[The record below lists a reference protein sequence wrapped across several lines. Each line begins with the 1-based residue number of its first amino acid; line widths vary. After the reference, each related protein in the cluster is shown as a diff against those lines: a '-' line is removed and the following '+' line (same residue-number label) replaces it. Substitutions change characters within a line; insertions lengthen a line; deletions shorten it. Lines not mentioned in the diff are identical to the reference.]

1 MSKKNKNKKKNEIF
15 SSSPFESSIPATA
28 RPQNPPPTVVSI
40 QPINDGLETLTEL
53 EVVKMN
59 PEDEPEMNAVE
70 SGLNMDVTNKTND
83 SPNVDIDNN
92 SGIPLK
98 EAQIS
103 QIRKWRQANNQLSI
117 KAQEQEKVQAEI
129 KREKINLED
138 AVSRLKSHEA
148 ALADREKVSENLKLE
163 LITRETTAKAGFP
176 HLLREARESLEKQY
190 RELELQV
197 EADRVKFQDINNELR
212 NIKNEREKF
221 KFEQELATEEAT
233 LLGSRAEKL
242 AEIKYSGLKDDLDSK
257 ESTIKQLETKNTHK
271 QERIEL
277 LEKQIA
283 SLGGK
288 SIPDVLAEQER
299 LREQVERL
307 EIEAVNNPGQKTAA
321 ELKKKADRVDGLDA
335 EILRLGQVLSQTTA
349 ERDRIRIPVIEL
361 ESHNAK
367 LRALQLQNETLKAYN
382 EILEKDVVSKLN
394 QATSKNPFPEMGR
407 MDLDPKLQDKSD
419 SLANKFDLK
428 ILVTNVQSLMAAR
441 DKPLYYDL
449 EHIRCFLAGMAMSK
463 LHILQGIS
471 GTGKTSLPRAFAD
484 ALGGHSDKIAIQAGW
499 KDRQDLLGFYNA
511 FDKKYHETEFVKSL
525 YRAQCPYYED
535 KLCIIILD
543 EMNLSYIEQYGADL
557 LSELESPNQNGMQ
570 LTLMDSKPPN
580 HPNLLRDGMA
590 IPVPN
595 NVWFV
600 GTANRDET
608 TKDFADKSYDRAHT
622 MELPRHPQQI
632 PSGNK
637 SSLGSISMR
646 SLINLFELAEKN
658 HKQKAVKA
666 SEFINGLDTILKD
679 KFDIGWGNRLE
690 KQVSQFIPVYIDA
703 GGGLNEAVD
712 HIVATKLLRKLE
724 NKHNVRPKDLRDL
737 ADNLKKRAGQLL
749 GGELKTC
756 EKLLE
761 SLIRNRSF
769 EENG

>member
-1 MSKKNKNKKKNEIF
+1 MSRKNRKKNNEIF
-15 SSSPFESSIPATA
+15 SSSPFGSSIPPTT
-28 RPQNPPPTVVSI
+28 RPQNPPLTVVSI

-394 QATSKNPFPEMGR
+394 QATSKNP
-407 MDLDPKLQDKSD
+407 
-419 SLANKFDLK
+419 
-428 ILVTNVQSLMAAR
+428 
-441 DKPLYYDL
+441 
-449 EHIRCFLAGMAMSK
+449 H
-463 LHILQGIS
+463 
-471 GTGKTSLPRAFAD
+471 
-484 ALGGHSDKIAIQAGW
+484 AI
-499 KDRQDLLGFYNA
+499 
-511 FDKKYHETEFVKSL
+511 
-525 YRAQCPYYED
+525 
-535 KLCIIILD
+535 
-543 EMNLSYIEQYGADL
+543 
-557 LSELESPNQNGMQ
+557 
-570 LTLMDSKPPN
+570 
-580 HPNLLRDGMA
+580 
-590 IPVPN
+590 
-595 NVWFV
+595 
-600 GTANRDET
+600 
-608 TKDFADKSYDRAHT
+608 
-622 MELPRHPQQI
+622 
-632 PSGNK
+632 
-637 SSLGSISMR
+637 
-646 SLINLFELAEKN
+646 
-658 HKQKAVKA
+658 
-666 SEFINGLDTILKD
+666 
-679 KFDIGWGNRLE
+679 
-690 KQVSQFIPVYIDA
+690 
-703 GGGLNEAVD
+703 
-712 HIVATKLLRKLE
+712 
-724 NKHNVRPKDLRDL
+724 
-737 ADNLKKRAGQLL
+737 
-749 GGELKTC
+749 
-756 EKLLE
+756 
-761 SLIRNRSF
+761 
-769 EENG
+769 

>member
-1 MSKKNKNKKKNEIF
+1 MSRKNRKKNNENF
-15 SSSPFESSIPATA
+15 GPSTFGSSIPPTTW
-28 RPQNPPPTVVSI
+28 PQNSPPTVVSI
-40 QPINDGLETLTEL
+40 QPINDGLETLTEPEL
-53 EVVKMN
+53 VKMN
-59 PEDEPEMNAVE
+59 PEDEPEMNAFE
-70 SGLNMDVTNKTND
+70 SGLNIDVTNKSND

-98 EAQIS
+98 EALVS

-349 ERDRIRIPVIEL
+349 
-361 ESHNAK
+361 
-367 LRALQLQNETLKAYN
+367 
-382 EILEKDVVSKLN
+382 
-394 QATSKNPFPEMGR
+394 
-407 MDLDPKLQDKSD
+407 
-419 SLANKFDLK
+419 
-428 ILVTNVQSLMAAR
+428 
-441 DKPLYYDL
+441 
-449 EHIRCFLAGMAMSK
+449 
-463 LHILQGIS
+463 
-471 GTGKTSLPRAFAD
+471 
-484 ALGGHSDKIAIQAGW
+484 
-499 KDRQDLLGFYNA
+499 
-511 FDKKYHETEFVKSL
+511 
-525 YRAQCPYYED
+525 
-535 KLCIIILD
+535 
-543 EMNLSYIEQYGADL
+543 
-557 LSELESPNQNGMQ
+557 
-570 LTLMDSKPPN
+570 
-580 HPNLLRDGMA
+580 
-590 IPVPN
+590 
-595 NVWFV
+595 
-600 GTANRDET
+600 
-608 TKDFADKSYDRAHT
+608 
-622 MELPRHPQQI
+622 
-632 PSGNK
+632 
-637 SSLGSISMR
+637 
-646 SLINLFELAEKN
+646 
-658 HKQKAVKA
+658 
-666 SEFINGLDTILKD
+666 
-679 KFDIGWGNRLE
+679 
-690 KQVSQFIPVYIDA
+690 
-703 GGGLNEAVD
+703 
-712 HIVATKLLRKLE
+712 
-724 NKHNVRPKDLRDL
+724 
-737 ADNLKKRAGQLL
+737 
-749 GGELKTC
+749 
-756 EKLLE
+756 
-761 SLIRNRSF
+761 
-769 EENG
+769 